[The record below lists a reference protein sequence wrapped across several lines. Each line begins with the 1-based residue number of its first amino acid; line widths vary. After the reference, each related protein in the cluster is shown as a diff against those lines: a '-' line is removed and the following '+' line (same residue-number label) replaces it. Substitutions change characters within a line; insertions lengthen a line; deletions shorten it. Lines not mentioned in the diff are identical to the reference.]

1 MGEFL
6 LKSVLWTL
14 AIYGGIEIIK
24 TIINIYTYKNLKPD
38 GIYVIVAV
46 KNQENKIEGFLRNF
60 LFRIIYGKEENI
72 QDIIVVDLDSKDQT
86 PIILDKI
93 KEDYNIIKVGDW
105 NECKAL
111 IENIRNV

>member
-6 LKSVLWTL
+6 LNSILWTL

-38 GIYVIVAV
+38 GIYIIVAV

-72 QDIIVVDLDSKDQT
+72 KDIIVVDLDSKDQT
-86 PIILDKI
+86 AVILDKM
-93 KEDYNIIKVGDW
+93 KEDYDGIKVGNW
-105 NECKAL
+105 NDCKDI